1 MKLKEQGWS
10 LKAIALALGIG
21 KSTVFRYLGTS
32 QFPERKGRS
41 DRGRSLIDP
50 YKEYFLKRWNSGCH
64 EAKQLFQELQKVGY
78 RGSYATVA
86 RYAQRLR
93 KAQGIKPLRQYP
105 SCQLKIVVDDQKLP
119 LTVRRATWLILRREE
134 NRIG

>member
-1 MKLKEQGWS
+1 MKLNNYFRNNKE
-10 LKAIALALGIG
+10 
-21 KSTVFRYLGTS
+21 
-32 QFPERKGRS
+32 
-41 DRGRSLIDP
+41 
-50 YKEYFLKRWNSGCH
+50 
-64 EAKQLFQELQKVGY
+64 VGY

-119 LTVRRATWLILRREE
+119 LTVRRTTWLILRREE